1 MCVVKDVI
9 FEAQFLKLNIVL
21 CDWVCLGG
29 NKCYKVDH
37 ISCVS
42 DLHLVALWKV
52 DRSVWK

>member
-42 DLHLVALWKV
+42 DLHLVAL
-52 DRSVWK
+52 